1 LIKFNHERIKKMKKL
16 ILMVSSLA
24 AAVFSTSAAN
34 ADVSVSGSY
43 GLHMI
48 TGGNTTGG
56 DTTADNV
63 STTGTMFLQGG
74 GVAFSL
80 STATA
85 GGMSVSAGA
94 GITLDSN
101 DNASAT
107 AATGL
112 SAVTFAADGFSITV
126 GEIDIVGGDVGEVGN
141 VAGAEVD
148 EGGYGAGAVDSA
160 TGIANTEG
168 YGFNASTTVAGAT
181 VSLGYLMDYANS
193 GINNVETASGD
204 YASGLSIALPV
215 GSATVT
221 LATATQS
228 GTLDETTTGGTISM
242 PVEGMT
248 VSAGFQSTD
257 EATDST
263 SYGIAVS
270 GSLDADTS
278 WAVGYQS
285 GEQGSN
291 SSTKTEAK
299 LSRSLGGGVSV
310 YAELQNTSGYTSGS
324 VGTNIAVGTTVSF

>member
-1 LIKFNHERIKKMKKL
+1 MKKL
-16 ILMVSSLA
+16 MLIVSSLA

-43 GLHMI
+43 GLHMV

-56 DTTADNV
+56 DAEADDS

-80 STATA
+80 STQTA

-101 DNASAT
+101 DNTNTTS
-107 AATGL
+107 ATGL

-126 GEIDIVGGDVGEVGN
+126 GEIDIVGGATGEAGKVASDV
-141 VAGAEVD
+141 VD
-148 EGGYGAGAVDSA
+148 EGGYGAGSVASS
-160 TGIANTEG
+160 TGINDTEG

-193 GINNVETASGD
+193 GVNNVETASGD

-215 GSATVT
+215 GAATVT
-221 LATATQS
+221 LGTATQS
-228 GTLDETTTGGTISM
+228 GTLDETTTGGKISM
-242 PVEGMT
+242 PVGGMT
-248 VSAGFQSTD
+248 VAAGFESTD

-263 SYGIAVS
+263 SYGISAK
-270 GSLDADTS
+270 GSLDADTT

-285 GEQGSN
+285 GESGSN
-291 SSTKTEAK
+291 SSTATEAK

-310 YAELQNTSGYTSGS
+310 YAEIQNTSGYTTGS